1 MDEPSDFV
9 VVIHVKA
16 CESNPGIVWALNPGG
31 NVVIVDVSGGGT
43 NVWVEDVDD
52 MEANEDIGVGSDV
65 GTMGLHRS

>member
-16 CESNPGIVWALNPGG
+16 CKSNPGIVWALNPGG

-43 NVWVEDVDD
+43 NVWVEDAGD